1 MNPGSC
7 CCNVLWFILVGW
19 HLGLVWCFLG
29 LVWCITIVGI
39 PFGTQAFKIGCF
51 IFWPFGKDIV
61 EKTGGADG
69 CDCFLNFLWIIFG
82 GLFLCIAAAIEGV
95 FCFITIIGIPFGLQ
109 LFKLAHISLVPFG
122 RRVIESDAIP
132 TTNTATTTTQPIV
145 VVQPVVAIPPG
156 DKPPQYAPLEPPQY
170 VPPQPQ
176 PPQYAPPQ
184 PQPPQYVPPPQYTS
198 DYNAPNGHFI

>member
-7 CCNVLWFILVGW
+7 CCNVLWFILIGW

-61 EKTGGADG
+61 EKVGGADG

-132 TTNTATTTTQPIV
+132 TTNTATTTQPIV
-145 VVQPVVAIPPG
+145 VVQPVVTIPPG

>member
-7 CCNVLWFILVGW
+7 CCNVLWFILIGW

-132 TTNTATTTTQPIV
+132 TTNTATTTQPIV
-145 VVQPVVAIPPG
+145 VVQPVVTIPPG

-184 PQPPQYVPPPQYTS
+184 PQPPQYAPPPQYTS

>member
-132 TTNTATTTTQPIV
+132 TTNTATTTQPIV
-145 VVQPVVAIPPG
+145 VVQPVVTIPPG